1 MNRVWVVMTGVLGFL
16 GVWFG
21 LTGEVDPSGRSIAG
35 ITDELALSRSQAEGA
50 PVADP
55 AATPVEAVDG
65 CLPRAALGDLADRRK
80 ELEKKEAALLARE
93 QDLAA
98 REKAT
103 QEELKKIQ
111 QIRSEIDQVQGART
125 KESDERVARIVEV
138 LEAMNPKAASQLIAT
153 YDERLAVQA
162 MGRMSTPKLSK
173 ILNVMDPKRSVKLM
187 ELLAGGGTSAT
198 SAEAAVPNTNAVT
211 K

>member
-1 MNRVWVVMTGVLGFL
+1 MNRIWVVMTGVLGFL

-35 ITDELALSRSQAEGA
+35 ITDELAMSRSQAEGA
-50 PVADP
+50 PAADP
-55 AATPVEAVDG
+55 AATPAEAVDG

-173 ILNVMDPKRSVKLM
+173 ILNVMEPKRSVKLM

-198 SAEAAVPNTNAVT
+198 SAEAVVPNTNAVT